1 MRIRNIEHD
10 QYNQLALFMSC
21 RNYMV
26 KVKRHPNG
34 RETPFLGPFSSAQ
47 ASLSGSRNC
56 AFSSHLCLGSREH
69 EDLAVPA

>member
-1 MRIRNIEHD
+1 
-10 QYNQLALFMSC
+10 
-21 RNYMV
+21 MV
-26 KVKRHPNG
+26 KVKRHLNG